1 MASRSEAALRP
12 ARPGDAA
19 AVTGVVRDAY
29 APLVAVIGREP
40 GPMGDD
46 YGALIG
52 AGRVHVIEDA
62 GEVVAA
68 LVLIDEPDGL
78 LLDNVAVSPRAQGR
92 GHGQRLVAFA
102 EQEARRRGHRAIRLY
117 TNVLMT
123 RNIALYERLGF
134 VETHRGEEKG
144 FRRVFMTKPL

>member
-1 MASRSEAALRP
+1 MASRSEASPRP
-12 ARPGDAA
+12 ARPDDTA
-19 AVTGVVRDAY
+19 AVTRVVRDAY

-46 YGALIG
+46 YAALIG
-52 AGRVHVIEDA
+52 AGRVHVIEES

-78 LLDNVAVSPRAQGR
+78 LLDNVAVSPRAQGC

-102 EQEARRRGHRAIRLY
+102 EQEARRRGHRTIRLY

-123 RNIALYERLGF
+123 RNIALYERIGF
-134 VETHRGEEKG
+134 VETHRGEDKG
-144 FRRVFMTKPL
+144 FQRVFMEKQL

>member
-1 MASRSEAALRP
+1 MASRSEASLRP

-19 AVTGVVRDAY
+19 AVTRVVRDAY
-29 APLVAVIGREP
+29 APLVPVIGREP

-52 AGRVHVIEDA
+52 AGRVHVIEEG

-68 LVLIDEPDGL
+68 VVLVDEPDGL

-102 EQEARRRGHRAIRLY
+102 EQEARRRGHRTIRLY

-123 RNIALYERLGF
+123 QNIALYERLGF

-144 FRRVFMTKPL
+144 FRRVFMAKQL